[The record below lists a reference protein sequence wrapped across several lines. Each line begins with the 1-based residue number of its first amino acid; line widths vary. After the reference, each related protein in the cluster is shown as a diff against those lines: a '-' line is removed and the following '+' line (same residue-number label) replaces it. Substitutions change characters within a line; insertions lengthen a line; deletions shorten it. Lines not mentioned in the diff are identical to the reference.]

1 MATGVSGNS
10 YQSSGWVRT
19 VRGRA
24 TLRQVSWGRNAIG
37 GVAAVTKITL
47 RGMFRRVSRIDRALA
62 PSLFAGLALGCAT
75 TKEPSPLSA
84 VPPAPPAASATASA
98 APSATLRQYGPTW
111 GDSSGKS
118 GRGGTKLTVVEGN
131 KLPLAPAGFDKS
143 KRGDA
148 TTASRPDWLLFH
160 GPDSD
165 SLMFEWTWVTRDS
178 DKFFGQTWG
187 GGGFAFNGSWVS
199 VDATDAKYL
208 VLWVKASQA
217 GVNLEARL
225 HSALKTKGQE
235 DTGAVSLARFVPG
248 GRLDETWK
256 RAVIPLSA
264 FPELDRVE
272 LKGLQQLMFTVKAEA
287 ENRAVSVFVDNAY
300 LSNAEMVTPVSNL
313 GYLVT
318 TEGLELAWDK
328 AEKEKIDHFAIALK
342 GREVGRA
349 PATARA
355 FVVPKKELGSAPV
368 TVSVVSVGRAERSEA
383 VAVEVNP
390 VLAQGAAAT
399 VTLGKP
405 AHAISPHVLGV
416 NWAPP
421 ETLRDIG
428 AGGNRWGGN
437 RTTKYNWKDDID
449 SAGQDWFFL
458 NGYGVEPGTPETEK
472 SYYRFVK
479 DTLGAK
485 VPVNFTIPITPFV
498 AKKHP
503 TKGQR
508 YCSYPTSLYPN
519 QPETDG
525 QGCGNGRG
533 PDKKPIWGNDPNL
546 GMTKNSPELQKQ
558 FVETLV
564 KLFGPAAKGGV
575 EFYTLDNEP
584 GLWMHTHRDTM
595 AKGVSAEELVRWNL
609 EYAAAVKSADPT
621 AKVIGFA
628 AWGVKELAGSNVDY
642 FKEGAADAYKLPEE
656 GSFQEVKKHGGDTQL
671 VYFLKEAKKAEAKA
685 GKRLIDV
692 IDVHWYHELWA
703 KNSLGRSER
712 TLSDVPY
719 DPVFTPVQFE
729 SLREWWDPTFVPV
742 KPIESWTFDPD
753 PQKDRLWRPY
763 HPIVSALKKLIDTHY
778 PGTRLAINEYDNGS
792 PEQYH
797 GALLRAA
804 ALGFFGR
811 EDLYMAQNWHQTGR
825 DKFTYFAQKLYGNY
839 DGQGGKVGGKYVPA
853 TSSSADLYAFGAARG
868 TTTTVVFVNRNRSTP
883 VDATLAL
890 ATAAKRVRTF
900 TLAESAGLRLVE
912 RVAKPEAGGK
922 TLKVN
927 VPAFAA
933 MLVEISG

>member
-1 MATGVSGNS
+1 MISRGFSRV
-10 YQSSGWVRT
+10 
-19 VRGRA
+19 GRA
-24 TLRQVSWGRNAIG
+24 QSPAFL
-37 GVAAVTKITL
+37 AVL
-47 RGMFRRVSRIDRALA
+47 L
-62 PSLFAGLALGCAT
+62 LGCAGAT
-75 TKEPSPLSA
+75 S
-84 VPPAPPAASATASA
+84 PAPASDGTPLAPVASTAAPAASV
-98 APSATLRQYGPTW
+98 PLRHYGPTW

-118 GRGGTKLTVVEGN
+118 GNGGTKLTVLAGN

-148 TTASRPDWLLFH
+148 STAARPDWLLFH
-160 GPDSD
+160 GPEAD
-165 SLMFEWTWVTRDS
+165 SLMFEWIWVTREN

-187 GGGFAFNGSWVS
+187 GGGVAFNESWVA
-199 VDATDAKYL
+199 VDATEARYL
-208 VLWVKASQA
+208 VLWVKASQP

-235 DTGAVSLARFVPG
+235 DTGGVSLARHVPG

-264 FPELDRVE
+264 FPELERVD
-272 LKGLQQLMFTVKAEA
+272 LKGLQQVMFTLKAEGA
-287 ENRAVSVFVDNAY
+287 ENRKVSVFVDDVY
-300 LSNAEMVTPVSNL
+300 FSNAEMVTPVSNL
-313 GYLVT
+313 GSLVT
-318 TEGLELAWDK
+318 SEGLELEWDK
-328 AEKEKIDHFAIALK
+328 DAGEKIEHFSIALK
-342 GREVGRA
+342 GREVARV
-349 PATARA
+349 PAAQRS
-355 FVVPKKELGSAPV
+355 FVVPSSELGSAPV
-368 TVSVVSVGRAERSEA
+368 TATVTVVGRAERSDA
-383 VAVEVNP
+383 LAVEVNP
-390 VLAQGAAAT
+390 VRPAAAT
-399 VTLGKP
+399 AAIELGKA
-405 AHAISPHVLGV
+405 AHAVSPHVFGV

-437 RTTKYNWKDDID
+437 RATKYNWKDDVD
-449 SAGQDWFFL
+449 SAGNDWFFL
-458 NGYGVEPGTPETEK
+458 NSYGVEPGTPETEK

-485 VPVNFTIPITPFV
+485 VPVNFTIPITPWI
-498 AKKHP
+498 AQKHP

-508 YCSYPTSLYPN
+508 YCSYPTSVFPN

-584 GLWMHTHRDTM
+584 GLWMHTHRDSM
-595 AKGVSAEELVRWNL
+595 PKGVSAEELVRWNL
-609 EYAAAVKSADPT
+609 EYAAAIKAADPT
-621 AKVIGFA
+621 AKVVGFA

-656 GSFQEVKKHGGDTQL
+656 ASFQEVKKHGGDTQL

-703 KNSLGRSER
+703 KTSLGRSER
-712 TLSDVPY
+712 TLGDVPY

-729 SLREWWDPTFVPV
+729 SLREWWDPTFVPT
-742 KPIESWTFDPD
+742 KPLESWTFDAD

-763 HPIVSALKKLIDTHY
+763 HPIIPALKKLLETHY
-778 PGTRLAINEYDNGS
+778 PGTRLAVNEYDNGS

-804 ALGFFGR
+804 ALGFFMR

-839 DGQGGKVGGKYVPA
+839 DGRGAKVGGRYVPA
-853 TSSSADLYAFGAARG
+853 ASSNADVYAFGAERG
-868 TTTTVVFVNRNRSTP
+868 ATTTVVLVNRNRTTP
-883 VDATLAL
+883 VDATVTLSKQ
-890 ATAAKRVRTF
+890 AKRVRTV

-912 RVAKPEAGGK
+912 RATKSQGK
-922 TLKVN
+922 TVKVN

-933 MLVEISG
+933 MLVEITG